1 MHHVIMIIIMIIIMM
16 TIMMIMIMMIM
27 MMIMIIII
35 ITYIYIYMWNFVDAC
50 VCVTCIQLYTY
61 IILSS
66 YKNKLHQLDGIV
78 SMAPREA
85 RELEDATRTGWILK
99 GSCQALPSELQN
111 FTTETVFFQVLES
124 RVNPYFRLHGYNKCI
139 RLHKIAS
146 ARDSKGNWI
155 QSTHWDLTELH
166 CKGPRSLRRHFWALA
181 PAHRNQT
188 TAEWLRQMLVAF
200 FQICFCERSDFIDMT
215 WYD

>member
-1 MHHVIMIIIMIIIMM
+1 
-16 TIMMIMIMMIM
+16 MMIM

-35 ITYIYIYMWNFVDAC
+35 ITYIYIYIVEFCGC
-50 VCVTCIQLYTY
+50 VRVCDMRIQLYTY

-111 FTTETVFFQVLES
+111 FSTETVFFS
-124 RVNPYFRLHGYNKCI
+124 GAGK
-139 RLHKIAS
+139 
-146 ARDSKGNWI
+146 
-155 QSTHWDLTELH
+155 
-166 CKGPRSLRRHFWALA
+166 
-181 PAHRNQT
+181 
-188 TAEWLRQMLVAF
+188 
-200 FQICFCERSDFIDMT
+200 
-215 WYD
+215 